1 MNSITTLNGKN
12 CNRGL
17 AEDFG
22 VSFRL
27 ARFEVVFCASF
38 CFLFCILYLV
48 GQQSIFPWVILLMD
62 VLVLSMRKSSVPVLC
77 SALLVGN
84 ELASILIL
92 LIWMVMSRDIS
103 LKLISTCRFDKGVL
117 ALISLIFAASF
128 AQAWRAGTIANI
140 ILSGTY
146 LLIVAFV
153 AFACSQSITYRR
165 ALGSA
170 VCFVIA
176 EFIVSLF
183 ICFMNGFEPGDLHYG
198 TLGNAHFIG
207 IACSLFLLLILHAF
221 FKQKVISLTHAF
233 ALIAMLAF
241 MMWEADAKAAIGAG
255 FIALCCFLPFWAIN
269 KSRTAISI
277 YLWTTV
283 LVFLIG
289 SLALQIQDIE
299 TMLTRPDF
307 PLHGFFNEYVYNSG
321 LQNKFDYF
329 MGTTSQ
335 MLNDGHIVSGY
346 GLGTYGSRFANM
358 LGYTFTYRDP
368 SAINDLA
375 ATLFKSRMIP
385 EYAQFASQYNQSV
398 VDVIHSFS
406 AVMTYP
412 FASLVA
418 LIGET
423 GLIGVITVGVILK
436 KSNLSAM
443 SQMCVAFFI
452 GACLTDLYF
461 DHIQTTALLLMMCA
475 AYNQLSRSEY
485 TNGNPSANGIGDA
498 L

>member
-1 MNSITTLNGKN
+1 MNSLTTLNGTN

-17 AEDFG
+17 PEDFD
-22 VSFRL
+22 VSFRV
-27 ARFEVVFCASF
+27 ARFEALFCASF

-48 GQQSIFPWVILLMD
+48 EQQSLFPWVVLLMD
-62 VLVLSMRKSSVPVLC
+62 VLMLSMGKPSVPVLC
-77 SALLVGN
+77 SALLVGH
-84 ELASILIL
+84 ELASIFIL
-92 LIWMVMSRDIS
+92 LIWMFMSRDIS
-103 LKLISTCRFDKGVL
+103 LKLISTYKLDKGIL
-117 ALISLIFAASF
+117 ALVSLIFAASF

-140 ILSGTY
+140 ILSATY
-146 LLIVAFV
+146 LLIVVFV
-153 AFACSQSITYRR
+153 ALACSQSITYRSV
-165 ALGSA
+165 LGSV

-176 EFIVSLF
+176 EFIVSSF
-183 ICFMNGFEPGDLHYG
+183 ICFKYGFEPGDLHYG

-207 IACSLFLLLILHAF
+207 IACSLFLILILHAV
-221 FKQKVISLTHAF
+221 FKQKVLSLTYAF
-233 ALIAMLAF
+233 ALIAMLGF

-277 YLWTTV
+277 YLWTTI

-289 SLALQIQDIE
+289 SLALQIQGVE
-299 TMLTRPDF
+299 TVLTRPDF
-307 PLHGFFNEYVYNSG
+307 PLHGFFNDYVYNSG

-329 MGTTSQ
+329 MGTASQ

-406 AVMTYP
+406 AVLTYP

-423 GLIGVITVGVILK
+423 GLIGVFTVGVILK

-475 AYNQLSRSEY
+475 AYNQLSRSKFV
-485 TNGNPSANGIGDA
+485 NDNPSDNGIGDA

>member
-1 MNSITTLNGKN
+1 MNSLTTLNGTN
-12 CNRGL
+12 CNRDL
-17 AEDFG
+17 PEDFD

-27 ARFEVVFCASF
+27 ARFEALFCASF

-48 GQQSIFPWVILLMD
+48 EQQSLFPWVVLLMD
-62 VLVLSMRKSSVPVLC
+62 VLMLSMGKPSVPVLC

-84 ELASILIL
+84 ELASIFIL

-103 LKLISTCRFDKGVL
+103 LKLISTYKLDKGIL
-117 ALISLIFAASF
+117 ALVSLIFAASF

-140 ILSGTY
+140 ILSATY
-146 LLIVAFV
+146 LLIVVFV
-153 AFACSQSITYRR
+153 ALACSQSITYRSV
-165 ALGSA
+165 LGSV

-183 ICFMNGFEPGDLHYG
+183 ICFKYGFEPGDLHYG

-207 IACSLFLLLILHAF
+207 IACSLFLILILHAV
-221 FKQKVISLTHAF
+221 FKQKVLSLTYAF
-233 ALIAMLAF
+233 ALIAMLGF

-277 YLWTTV
+277 YLWTTI

-289 SLALQIQDIE
+289 SLALQIQGVE
-299 TMLTRPDF
+299 TVLTRPDF
-307 PLHGFFNEYVYNSG
+307 PLHGFFNDYVYNSG

-406 AVMTYP
+406 AVLTYP

-423 GLIGVITVGVILK
+423 GLIGVFTVGVILK

-475 AYNQLSRSEY
+475 AYNQLSRSKFV
-485 TNGNPSANGIGDA
+485 NDNPSDNGIGDA
-498 L
+498 P